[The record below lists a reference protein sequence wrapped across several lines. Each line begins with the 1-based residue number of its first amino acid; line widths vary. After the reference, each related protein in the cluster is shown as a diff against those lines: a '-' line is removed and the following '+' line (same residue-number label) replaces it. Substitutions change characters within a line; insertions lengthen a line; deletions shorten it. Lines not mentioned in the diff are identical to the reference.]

1 MRTPRNPA
9 VAGRLGGVLFMVS
22 GAVTLLSPFVPAHPD
37 INRLGVF
44 LVGVAAVAGG
54 ALIWAIPWGRLPAR
68 AQWTLMLLAHGLIA
82 LHNQFGGNDPFRYG
96 LFFLVSFAW
105 VGMTQRR
112 FTSLVFLPSF
122 LAAYLTPL
130 LVGHA
135 PAWEISSVL
144 YAAPVCILVA
154 EALSWTGDRLEASQ
168 NEVLRREE
176 RFRSLVQNSM
186 DVVAVVDAEG
196 RITYISPSVEAVLGW
211 RPDEV
216 IGRPARTLV
225 YESDREKAEEE
236 GGSPVEPGVVHVYEV
251 RAARRLGGFRWVQV
265 RVTNL
270 LEDPAVAG
278 LVCNFSDISERRE
291 MTERLRYFA
300 YNDPLTGLPNR
311 VAFLERL
318 EQAVARA
325 RRHETSLAVLFIDL
339 DEFKEVNDSFGH
351 AAGDTLLHA
360 VAGRL
365 RSCTRPEDTLARL
378 GGDEFTVLIEDL
390 DRPDQ
395 AEAAARRLLDRIAS
409 PFLLGGRPVELACS
423 IGIAQGRHGDE
434 EPDELLRRAD
444 VAMYRAKSGGRNQL
458 ATFAPD
464 VADTAPISVELA

>member
-225 YESDREKAEEE
+225 YESDREKAEED

>member
-9 VAGRLGGVLFMVS
+9 VAGRLGAVLFMVS

-44 LVGVAAVAGG
+44 LVGVMAVLGG
-54 ALIWAIPWGRLPAR
+54 AVVWIVPWGRLPAR
-68 AQWTLMLLAHGLIA
+68 AQWLLMLLAHGLIA

-130 LVGHA
+130 LVGHR
-135 PAWEISSVL
+135 PAWEVSSVL

-154 EALSWTGDRLEASQ
+154 EALSWTGDRLEATQ
-168 NEVLRREE
+168 REVQRREE
-176 RFRSLVQNSM
+176 RFRSLVQNST
-186 DVVAVVDAEG
+186 DVVAVLDADR

-211 RPDEV
+211 SPEELV
-216 IGRPARTLV
+216 GLPARTLV
-225 YESDREKAEEE
+225 YAPDRETAEAD
-236 GGSPVEPGVVHVYEV
+236 GHPVAFEPGVVHVYEA
-251 RAARRLGGFRWVQV
+251 RAARRLGGFRWVQA
-265 RVTNL
+265 RITNL
-270 LEDPAVAG
+270 LDDPAVAG

-325 RRHETSLAVLFIDL
+325 KRHGTSLAVLFIDL

-351 AAGDTLLHA
+351 AAGDTVLHS

-378 GGDEFTVLIEDL
+378 GGDEFTVLIEDI
-390 DRPDQ
+390 DRLDQ
-395 AEAAARRLLDRIAS
+395 AEVVARRLLERIAL
-409 PFLLGGRPVELACS
+409 PFVLGGRSIELTCS
-423 IGIAQGRHGDE
+423 IGIAGGDGGGE
-434 EPDELLRRAD
+434 DPDELLRRAD
-444 VAMYRAKSGGRNQL
+444 LAMYQAKAVGRNRV

-464 VADTAPISVELA
+464 TPRLSVELA

>member
-9 VAGRLGGVLFMVS
+9 VAGRLGAVLFMVS

-37 INRLGVF
+37 IDRLGVF

-423 IGIAQGRHGDE
+423 IGIAQGRRGDE

-464 VADTAPISVELA
+464 VADSAPISVELA

>member
-9 VAGRLGGVLFMVS
+9 VAGRLGAVLFMVS

-68 AQWTLMLLAHGLIA
+68 AQWGLMLLAHGLIA

-216 IGRPARTLV
+216 IGLPARTLV
-225 YESDREKAEEE
+225 YESDRERAEEE
-236 GGSPVEPGVVHVYEV
+236 GGSQVEPGVVHVYEV

-270 LEDPAVAG
+270 LDDPAVAG

-351 AAGDTLLHA
+351 AAGDTLLHS

-390 DRPDQ
+390 DRSDQ
-395 AEAAARRLLDRIAS
+395 AETVARRLLDRIAS

-444 VAMYRAKSGGRNQL
+444 VAMYRAKSRGRNQL
-458 ATFAPD
+458 DTFAPD

>member
-9 VAGRLGGVLFMVS
+9 VAGRLGAVLFMVS

-68 AQWTLMLLAHGLIA
+68 AQWSLMLLAHGLIA

-154 EALSWTGDRLEASQ
+154 EALSWTGDRLEATQ

-186 DVVAVVDAEG
+186 DVVAVVDAQG

-216 IGRPARTLV
+216 IGLPARTLV
-225 YESDREKAEEE
+225 YESDRESAEEE

-270 LEDPAVAG
+270 LDDPAVAG

-351 AAGDTLLHA
+351 AAGDTLDRKSTRLNSSHRCISYA
-360 VAGRL
+360 V
-365 RSCTRPEDTLARL
+365 
-378 GGDEFTVLIEDL
+378 
-390 DRPDQ
+390 
-395 AEAAARRLLDRIAS
+395 
-409 PFLLGGRPVELACS
+409 
-423 IGIAQGRHGDE
+423 
-434 EPDELLRRAD
+434 
-444 VAMYRAKSGGRNQL
+444 
-458 ATFAPD
+458 
-464 VADTAPISVELA
+464 

>member
-68 AQWTLMLLAHGLIA
+68 AQWILMLLAHGLIA

-112 FTSLVFLPSF
+112 FTSLVFQPSF
-122 LAAYLTPL
+122 LTAYLTPL

-216 IGRPARTLV
+216 IGRPAQPRRLPGAPGAGGGPGPAARDVPGRAFHRPRRVQGGERLV
-225 YESDREKAEEE
+225 RARR
-236 GGSPVEPGVVHVYEV
+236 GLPP
-251 RAARRLGGFRWVQV
+251 AARRGRAPAQLHPSRGHAGPPGRRRVHRSHRGPGPTRPGRGGGPAPARPHRLALPPRW
-265 RVTNL
+265 
-270 LEDPAVAG
+270 PPGGAG
-278 LVCNFSDISERRE
+278 LQHRHRPGSPWRR
-291 MTERLRYFA
+291 
-300 YNDPLTGLPNR
+300 G
-311 VAFLERL
+311 
-318 EQAVARA
+318 A
-325 RRHETSLAVLFIDL
+325 RRAA
-339 DEFKEVNDSFGH
+339 
-351 AAGDTLLHA
+351 AAG
-360 VAGRL
+360 GR
-365 RSCTRPEDTLARL
+365 CHVP
-378 GGDEFTVLIEDL
+378 
-390 DRPDQ
+390 
-395 AEAAARRLLDRIAS
+395 
-409 PFLLGGRPVELACS
+409 
-423 IGIAQGRHGDE
+423 
-434 EPDELLRRAD
+434 
-444 VAMYRAKSGGRNQL
+444 
-458 ATFAPD
+458 
-464 VADTAPISVELA
+464 